1 MTSASELRSAPT
13 NTEAL
18 DDAIGRVEAGYIARS
33 PNSQAAF
40 ERARG
45 VLPGGNTRSVLYYD
59 PFPLS
64 LTRGEG
70 ARLWD
75 ADGHA
80 YVDYLGEY
88 TAGLFGHSHPVITAA
103 IHAAVEGGLSL
114 GGPNRYEAEF
124 AELIRQRFP
133 VCERLRFCNS
143 GTEANLMAITT
154 ARLAT
159 GRAEILVFDGAY
171 HGGVLSFSG
180 RDKPWNVPF
189 PYRYGRYNDVEATAA
204 ALVDDPDAVAAVLV
218 EPMMGSGGA
227 IPAEPEFLAYLR
239 EVTARHG
246 IVLILDEVMTSRNGP
261 GGMQG
266 RLGLRP
272 DLTTFGKYLGGGLS
286 FGAFGGR
293 ADLMDV
299 FDTTRPSGV
308 SHAGT
313 FNNNTLSLAAGL
325 AGLREV
331 FTPEVADRHYARGE
345 HLRARL
351 AAAGAAHGV
360 PLQVTGSGSI
370 MAVHVQATAPI
381 RDPADVV
388 ASPAARKL
396 LHLALLERGFS
407 IARRGLIS
415 LSLPLTEADD
425 SAFLAAFDDVLATYA
440 APLAES
446 ADGQTVRDAA

>member
-1 MTSASELRSAPT
+1 MPSADDLRSGGPA

-18 DDAIGRVEAGYIARS
+18 DDAVRRVEASYIARN
-33 PNSQAAF
+33 PRSQAAF

-64 LTRGEG
+64 FARGEG

-80 YVDYLGEY
+80 YVDNLGEY
-88 TAGLFGHSHPVITAA
+88 TAGLFGHSHPVISAA
-103 IHAAVEGGLSL
+103 IRTALEDGLSL
-114 GGPNRYEAEF
+114 GGLNRYEAEY

-133 VCERLRFCNS
+133 SCDRLRFCNS
-143 GTEANLMAITT
+143 GTEANLMAITA

-159 GRAEILVFDGAY
+159 GRAEVLVFDGAY
-171 HGGVLSFSG
+171 HGGVLSFPG
-180 RDKPWNVPF
+180 RNQPWNAPF

-204 ALVDDPDAVAAVLV
+204 ALAGDPDAVAAVLV
-218 EPMMGSGGA
+218 EPMMGSAGA
-227 IPAEPEFLAYLR
+227 IPAEPGFLAYLR

-261 GGMQG
+261 GGLQG
-266 RLGLRP
+266 RLGLSP

-313 FNNNTLSLAAGL
+313 FNNNTLSLAGGL
-325 AGLREV
+325 AGLKEV
-331 FTPEVADRHYARGE
+331 FTPEMADRHYARGE
-345 HLRARL
+345 RFRAQL

-370 MAVHVQATAPI
+370 MAVHIQATAPI
-381 RDPADVV
+381 RRPADVV
-388 ASPAARKL
+388 APPAARKL
-396 LHLALLERGFS
+396 LHLALLERGYS

-415 LSLPLTEADD
+415 LSLPLTDADD
-425 SAFLAAFDDVLATYA
+425 SGFLEAFDDVLATYA
-440 APLAES
+440 APLVE
-446 ADGQTVRDAA
+446 AAGG